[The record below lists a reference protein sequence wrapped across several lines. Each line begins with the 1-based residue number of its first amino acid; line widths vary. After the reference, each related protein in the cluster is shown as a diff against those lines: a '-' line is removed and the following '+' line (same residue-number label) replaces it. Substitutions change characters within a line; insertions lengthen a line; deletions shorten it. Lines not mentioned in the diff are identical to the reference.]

1 MIHNIFEWKKNTC
14 YYPNK
19 KINIIM
25 SSLFIE
31 LEPNEK
37 LFIELVEFIILDD
50 FINKIKNYIISLH
63 IYINDSYYFL
73 NLNEEKNTNFKGI
86 KLPKNTKII
95 LENQNKISKFM
106 IDTNIIIKDVN
117 MIEEKE
123 YKNDSS
129 KEIINWNAKEI
140 KQ

>member
-86 KLPKNTKII
+86 KLPKNKKII